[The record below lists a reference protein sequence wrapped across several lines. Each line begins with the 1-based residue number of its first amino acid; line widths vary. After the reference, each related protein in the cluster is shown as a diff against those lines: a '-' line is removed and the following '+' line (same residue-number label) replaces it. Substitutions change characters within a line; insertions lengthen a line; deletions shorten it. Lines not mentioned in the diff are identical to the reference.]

1 MCFEVLL
8 NQMFVSNDDSI
19 RLIFS
24 KKTVLFLGPV
34 TAKNACTDVR
44 TLHITSVDS
53 VITTLISSR
62 PLRSL
67 DCWDCQEKYI
77 NKALFKAMESFNS
90 SWGMFLNIDVR
101 MDSVMILLIYMI
113 FVDSLIDATP

>member
-1 MCFEVLL
+1 
-8 NQMFVSNDDSI
+8 MFVSNDDSI
-19 RLIFS
+19 CLTFS

-34 TAKNACTDVR
+34 TAKNAYTDVGLPP
-44 TLHITSVDS
+44 LHITSVDS

-62 PLRSL
+62 PLHSL
-67 DCWDCQEKYI
+67 DCWDCQEKYR

-90 SWGMFLNIDVR
+90 SWGMFLNIDVG
-101 MDSVMILLIYMI
+101 MDIVMILLIYMI

>member
-1 MCFEVLL
+1 
-8 NQMFVSNDDSI
+8 MFVSNDDSI
-19 RLIFS
+19 HLIFS